1 MQDWDCADS
10 LDLVKFEKVLRT
22 IKEGSVGE
30 EVLGDLLRQGN
41 FNNDKDNDD
50 GVHGAVKG
58 IPSEALERVKSAVQT
73 WIGPALQGHQLV
85 IVDGF
90 LLFGK
95 SIPASFQDLFDIKIL
110 LRARYEDAKRRR
122 EKRNGYVTLEGFW
135 EDPEGYFDEV
145 VWPNYVAEYGGLI
158 EEGEGDDGGKER
170 GKGGIRLSDPGWGL
184 EECLEWVV
192 GVLRGGIEGL
202 SAGDVMG

>member
-1 MQDWDCADS
+1 M
-10 LDLVKFEKVLRT
+10 KFEQVLRT
-22 IKEGSVGE
+22 IKEGSGGD
-30 EVLGDLLRQGN
+30 EVLSDLLRQGN
-41 FNNDKDNDD
+41 FDNGNEDD

-58 IPSEALERVKSAVQT
+58 IPSEALERVKSDLQN
-73 WIGPALQGHQLV
+73 WIGHVLRGRQLV

-95 SIPASFQDLFDIKIL
+95 SIPASFQNLFDIKIL

-135 EDPEGYFDEV
+135 EDPEGYFDEI
-145 VWPNYVAEYGGLI
+145 VWPNYVAEYGEWI
-158 EEGEGDDGGKER
+158 EEGEGDDGGKKG
-170 GKGGIRLSDPGWGL
+170 GKGGVRLSDPGWGL

-192 GVLRGGIEGL
+192 VVLRGEIEGL
-202 SAGDVMG
+202 SAGV

>member
-1 MQDWDCADS
+1 M
-10 LDLVKFEKVLRT
+10 KFEQVLRT
-22 IKEGSVGE
+22 IKEGSGGD
-30 EVLGDLLRQGN
+30 EVLSDLLRQGN
-41 FNNDKDNDD
+41 FDNGNEDD

-58 IPSEALERVKSAVQT
+58 IPSEALERVKSDLQN
-73 WIGPALQGHQLV
+73 WIGHVLRGRQLV

-95 SIPASFQDLFDIKIL
+95 SIPASFQTLFDIKIL

-145 VWPNYVAEYGGLI
+145 VWPNYVADYGELI
-158 EEGEGDDGGKER
+158 EEGEGDDGGKVG
-170 GKGGIRLSDPGWGL
+170 GKGGVSLSDPGWGL

-192 GVLRGGIEGL
+192 GVLRGEIEGL
-202 SAGDVMG
+202 SAGV